1 MEKLKKYVL
10 SSRFL
15 FIAVLVL
22 STIVLLLMLLP
33 DTGSLLGPNIF
44 IFWILLAFSGIGLAI
59 ITYRERISGKI
70 KFFLLSSGFS
80 SAGFLLGVVLHNAF
94 YALGTL
100 AEDLVILH
108 GFLNFLEVVF
118 FFAAVI
124 ICPIG
129 LIVGEVGT
137 LILWKKMPADKNDG

>member
-22 STIVLLLMLLP
+22 SIIVLLLMVLP
-33 DTGSLLGPNIF
+33 DTGSLLGPYIF
-44 IFWILLAFSGIGLAI
+44 IFWILLAFSGIGLVI
-59 ITYRERISGKI
+59 ITYREKISGKL

-80 SAGFLLGVVLHNAF
+80 AAGFLLGVVLHNAF

-100 AEDLVILH
+100 TEDLAILH
-108 GFLNFLEVVF
+108 AFLNFLEGTF
-118 FFAAVI
+118 FIIAVI
-124 ICPIG
+124 ACPIG
-129 LIVGEVGT
+129 LLVGVVGT
-137 LILWKKMPADKNDG
+137 LILWIKDGKRA